1 MFDRKKY
8 KDFAKIQLKNR
19 WAIPIVITFITI
31 IIANIL
37 SLPDTIRMYSSYSP
51 QEIQEMLGMSMQKMM
66 DVMINKAQADSGR
79 SFINIILSILSSLI
93 QFVLIMGSLNVFLK
107 MSRSPEPVSFS
118 DFLDGLANW
127 RKGISTGLWETLW
140 LFLWA
145 LISIPVIIIFT
156 LLIYPLL
163 DYLSF
168 SAYTFVLLFVLLIGL
183 IPMFIR
189 ALAYSQMFYLVAE
202 YPELTAR
209 KAMTISILITKGYK
223 WEIAKTLLSFAGWFI
238 LSMLTFGF
246 VDLFVT
252 PYYRMTMTNVFHALM
267 KNALENEIIKPE
279 DLSE

>member
-279 DLSE
+279 DLTE

>member
-19 WAIPIVITFITI
+19 WIIPVVVTFITI

-37 SLPDTIRMYSSYSP
+37 SLPDTLRLYSSYSP
-51 QEIQEMLGMSMQKMM
+51 QEIQEMLGMSMQEMLEVMM
-66 DVMINKAQADSGR
+66 NKAQADSGR
-79 SFINIILSILSSLI
+79 SAINIILSILSSLI

-127 RKGISTGLWETLW
+127 RKGITTGLWKTLW

>member
-51 QEIQEMLGMSMQKMM
+51 QEIQEMLGMSMQEMM

-79 SFINIILSILSSLI
+79 SFINIILSILSALI

-107 MSRSPEPVSFS
+107 MSRSPEAVSFS

-145 LISIPVIIIFT
+145 LLSIPVLIIFSILT
-156 LLIYPLL
+156 YPLIN
-163 DYLSF
+163 YFSF
-168 SAYTFVLLFVLLIGL
+168 SSYMLIL
-183 IPMFIR
+183 SLVMIISFIPMLIK
-189 ALAYSQMFYLVAE
+189 AIAYSQMFYLVAE

-223 WEIAKTLLSFAGWFI
+223 WEIVKTLFSFTGWFI
-238 LSMLTFGF
+238 LSLLTFGF
-246 VDLFVT
+246 LDLYVT

>member
-1 MFDRKKY
+1 MFDRNKY

-19 WAIPIVITFITI
+19 WIIPVVVTFITI

-37 SLPDTIRMYSSYSP
+37 SLPDTLRLYSSYSP
-51 QEIQEMLGMSMQKMM
+51 QELQEMLGMSMQEMLEVMM
-66 DVMINKAQADSGR
+66 NKAQADSGR
-79 SFINIILSILSSLI
+79 SAINIILSSLSSLI

-127 RKGISTGLWETLW
+127 RKGITTGLWKTLW

-168 SAYTFVLLFVLLIGL
+168 SAYTFVLFIVLLIGL

-223 WEIAKTLLSFAGWFI
+223 WEIAKTFLSFAGWFI

-246 VDLFVT
+246 LDLYVT

-267 KNALENEIIKPE
+267 KNALENGIIRPE
-279 DLSE
+279 DLAE

>member
-8 KDFAKIQLKNR
+8 KDLAKIQLKNR
-19 WAIPIVITFITI
+19 WIIPVVVTFITI

-37 SLPDTIRMYSSYSP
+37 SLPDTLRLYSSYSP
-51 QEIQEMLGMSMQKMM
+51 QEIQEMLGMSMQEMLEVMM
-66 DVMINKAQADSGR
+66 NKAQADSGR
-79 SFINIILSILSSLI
+79 SAINIILSILSSLI

-127 RKGISTGLWETLW
+127 RKGITTGLWKTLW

-267 KNALENEIIKPE
+267 KNALEDGIIRPE
-279 DLSE
+279 DLAE

>member
-223 WEIAKTLLSFAGWFI
+223 WEIAKTL
-238 LSMLTFGF
+238 
-246 VDLFVT
+246 
-252 PYYRMTMTNVFHALM
+252 
-267 KNALENEIIKPE
+267 
-279 DLSE
+279 

>member
-19 WAIPIVITFITI
+19 WIIPVVVTFITI

-37 SLPDTIRMYSSYSP
+37 SLPDTLRLYSSYSP
-51 QEIQEMLGMSMQKMM
+51 QEIQEMLGMSMQEMLEVMM
-66 DVMINKAQADSGR
+66 NKAQADSGR
-79 SFINIILSILSSLI
+79 SAINIILSILSSLI

-145 LISIPVIIIFT
+145 LLSIPVIIIFT

-168 SAYTFVLLFVLLIGL
+168 SAYTFILLFVLLIGL

>member
-79 SFINIILSILSSLI
+79 SFINIILSILSALI

-107 MSRSPEPVSFS
+107 MSRSPEAVSFS

-127 RKGISTGLWETLW
+127 RKGITTGLWETLW

-145 LISIPVIIIFT
+145 LLSIPVLIIFS
-156 LLIYPLL
+156 LLTYPLIN
-163 DYLSF
+163 YFSF
-168 SAYTFVLLFVLLIGL
+168 SSYMLIL
-183 IPMFIR
+183 SIVMIISFIPMLIK
-189 ALAYSQMFYLVAE
+189 AIAYSQMFYLVAE

-223 WEIAKTLLSFAGWFI
+223 WEIVKTLFSFIGWFI
-238 LSMLTFGF
+238 LSLLTFGF
-246 VDLFVT
+246 LDLYVT